1 MATERTPLRTGGP
14 PGPPGGYDQ
23 APTYMFMTNPGRAH
37 RSKIRQF
44 QCCVCAA
51 IL

>member
-14 PGPPGGYDQ
+14 AAGPGAYDQ
-23 APTYMFMTNPGRAH
+23 APTYVFMSSPGRAH
-37 RSKIRQF
+37 RNKIRQF